1 MRYKARSR
9 PDVCDS
15 TITNATG
22 QISCV
27 SFSNCGMTRMDNGAK
42 LRQKGSNRSARHMFG
57 DPPKHLPQ
65 HFAVVVVPEFTM
77 MPVTSAI
84 EPLRLANRMSEKS
97 LYKWTMHSADGQP
110 VAASNGILAMVDGDL
125 TAIPEGATILI
136 CAGLNVQHHTDK
148 RLVAWL
154 RKVARKGTNIGAVC
168 TGAHILAE
176 AGLLDGYKCTI
187 HWENLPGFSEAFPEI
202 DSTGGL
208 FEIDRDRFTSAG
220 GTTALDMMLT
230 LIASQH
236 GPELASSVAEGILH
250 SPIRHHSEHQRMSLP
265 ARIGARHPKLVGIIE
280 EMEQNLEEPLSP
292 SILAKQAG
300 LSTRQ
305 LERLFRRYLDRSPKR
320 YYLELRLKKARSL
333 LLQTD
338 MSVINVALACG
349 FSSPSHFSKCYRAF
363 YGRTPYRERGI
374 PVIDAAPAEA

>member
-1 MRYKARSR
+1 
-9 PDVCDS
+9 
-15 TITNATG
+15 
-22 QISCV
+22 
-27 SFSNCGMTRMDNGAK
+27 
-42 LRQKGSNRSARHMFG
+42 MFG
-57 DPPKHLPQ
+57 DKPKQLPQ
-65 HFAVVVVPEFTM
+65 HVALILMPEFTM

-84 EPLRLANRMSEKS
+84 EPLRIANRLSEKTF
-97 LYKWTMHSADGQP
+97 YKWSMHSVDGKP
-110 VAASNGILAMVDGDL
+110 VAASNGILAMVEGDL
-125 TAIPEGATILI
+125 ATVPEQATVIV
-136 CAGLNVQHHTDK
+136 CGGLNVQRHADK
-148 RLVAWL
+148 RLAAWL
-154 RKVARKGTNIGAVC
+154 RKVARRGNDIGAVC
-168 TGAHILAE
+168 TGAHLLAE
-176 AGLLDGYKCTI
+176 AGLLDGYRCTI
-187 HWENLPGFSEAFPEI
+187 HWENLPGFSEAFPELEA
-202 DSTGGL
+202 TGGL

-236 GPELASSVAEGILH
+236 GPELASAVAEGILH

-265 ARIGARHPKLVGIIE
+265 ARIGARHPKLVSIIE
-280 EMEQNLEEPLSP
+280 EMEKNLEEPLSP
-292 SILAKQAG
+292 SVLARQSG

-320 YYLELRLKKARSL
+320 YYLELRLKRARSL

-374 PVIDAAPAEA
+374 PVIQQAANAI

>member
-1 MRYKARSR
+1 M
-9 PDVCDS
+9 
-15 TITNATG
+15 
-22 QISCV
+22 
-27 SFSNCGMTRMDNGAK
+27 
-42 LRQKGSNRSARHMFG
+42 
-57 DPPKHLPQ
+57 
-65 HFAVVVVPEFTM
+65 
-77 MPVTSAI
+77 
-84 EPLRLANRMSEKS
+84 
-97 LYKWTMHSADGQP
+97 
-110 VAASNGILAMVDGDL
+110 
-125 TAIPEGATILI
+125 
-136 CAGLNVQHHTDK
+136 QHHADK
-148 RLVAWL
+148 RLIAWL
-154 RKVARKGTNIGAVC
+154 RKVARKGSDIGAVC

-202 DSTGGL
+202 DATGGL

-236 GPELASSVAEGILH
+236 GPELASAVAEGILH

-280 EMEQNLEEPLSP
+280 EMEAESRGAAVALASSP
-292 SILAKQAG
+292 SRPASRRASSSGCSGAI
-300 LSTRQ
+300 STAR
-305 LERLFRRYLDRSPKR
+305 PKR

-374 PVIDAAPAEA
+374 PVIDSPAVPAEA

>member
-1 MRYKARSR
+1 MTLVDKAWILRH
-9 PDVCDS
+9 CCC
-15 TITNATG
+15 ATES
-22 QISCV
+22 I
-27 SFSNCGMTRMDNGAK
+27 N
-42 LRQKGSNRSARHMFG
+42 MFG
-57 DPPKHLPQ
+57 DKPKQLPQ
-65 HFAVVVVPEFTM
+65 HFALVMLPEFTM

-84 EPLRLANRMSEKS
+84 EPLRIANRLSEKTY
-97 LYKWTMHSADGQP
+97 YKWTMHSLDGKP
-110 VAASNGILAMVDGDL
+110 VAASNNILAMVDGDL
-125 TAIPEGATILI
+125 AAVPEGATIII
-136 CAGLNVQHHTDK
+136 CAGMNVQRHTDK
-148 RLVAWL
+148 RLIAWL
-154 RKVARKGTNIGAVC
+154 RKVARKGVDIGAVC
-168 TGAHILAE
+168 TGAHVLAE
-176 AGLLDGYKCTI
+176 AGLLDGYRCTI

-202 DSTGGL
+202 EATGGL

-230 LIASQH
+230 MIASQH
-236 GPELASSVAEGILH
+236 GADLAAAVAEAVLH

-280 EMEQNLEEPLSP
+280 EMEDNLEEPLSP
-292 SILAKQAG
+292 SLLARQAG

-338 MSVINVALACG
+338 MSVINVALASG

-374 PVIDAAPAEA
+374 PVIAAGAGNAG

>member
-1 MRYKARSR
+1 
-9 PDVCDS
+9 
-15 TITNATG
+15 
-22 QISCV
+22 
-27 SFSNCGMTRMDNGAK
+27 
-42 LRQKGSNRSARHMFG
+42 MFG
-57 DPPKHLPQ
+57 DKPRELPQ
-65 HFAVVVVPEFTM
+65 RVALIVVPEFTM
-77 MPVTSAI
+77 MPVTAAV
-84 EPLRLANRMSEKS
+84 EPLRLANRHAEKELYRWS
-97 LYKWTMHSADGQP
+97 LHSADGQA
-110 VAASNGILAMVDGDL
+110 VAASNAIVTMVNGDL
-125 TAIPEGATILI
+125 EAIDEHAIVVVCGGI
-136 CAGLNVQHHTDK
+136 NVQKHADK
-148 RLVAWL
+148 RLLNWL
-154 RKVARKGTNIGAVC
+154 RKAARRGMTLGAVC

-176 AGLLDGYKCTI
+176 ANIIDGYRCTI
-187 HWENLPGFSEAFPEI
+187 HWENLPGFSEAFPEL
-202 DSTGGL
+202 DVTGSL

-220 GTTALDMMLT
+220 GTSALDMMLA
-230 LIASQH
+230 LISAQH
-236 GPELASSVAEGILH
+236 GAELASAVAELVLH

-280 EMEQNLEEPLSP
+280 RMEGNLEEPLSP
-292 SILAKQAG
+292 STLARQAG

-374 PVIDAAPAEA
+374 PAMDNQDHPEAQSG